1 MQGISL
7 TPYNGNDWFSLIN
20 KTRIME
26 KMRDSIDFKNT
37 DIATLFRKLLLPT
50 VLGMIFSALFVITDG
65 IFVGKGIGSDALAA
79 VNIVAP
85 LWLFSTG
92 VGLMFGVGA
101 SVVASIHLSHGK
113 VKVARINITQ
123 SVVISSLL
131 LMCTSTIFCI
141 FAPQVVQLL
150 GGSERL
156 TPLAVEYMLWFVPF
170 SLFTA
175 LLNSGM
181 FFLRLDGSPNY
192 AMMCNV
198 VAAILNIILDY
209 LFIFPF
215 DWGMLGAAL
224 ASAIGTT
231 VGALMIVFYL
241 IRPQCTLRFYPV
253 KLSHNSMKLIGRN
266 IGYMCRLGSSA
277 FLCEIAIACMM
288 FVGNQVF
295 IHYLKEEGVAAFS
308 IACYFFP
315 IIFMVYNAIA
325 QSAQPIISYNYGLQR
340 TQRVRHTYLLALKT
354 AIICGTCFALVTI
367 FCSSDIVAMFIDR
380 SYPAYDIAVE
390 GLPLY
395 ATGFV
400 FFAANIVS
408 IGYFQSVERAKYA
421 TVITLLRGFILLTAC
436 FYGLPPL
443 IGNTGIW
450 LATPLAE
457 LLTTFF
463 ILIIYIYSKKKKKEN
478 SLSLSHGNHDKEI
491 LQEV

>member
-1 MQGISL
+1 
-7 TPYNGNDWFSLIN
+7 
-20 KTRIME
+20 ME
-26 KMRDSIDFKNT
+26 KLKDSIDFKNA
-37 DIATLFRKLLLPT
+37 DITTLFRKLLLPT

-92 VGLMFGVGA
+92 IGLMFGVGA

-123 SVVISSLL
+123 SVVISSLIL
-131 LMCTSTIFCI
+131 IGTSTLFCLN
-141 FAPQVVQLL
+141 APQVVHLL

-156 TPLAVEYMLWFVPF
+156 EPLAVEYMVWFVPF
-170 SLFTA
+170 SVFTA

-209 LFIFPF
+209 LFIFIF
-215 DWGMLGAAL
+215 GWGMFGAAI

-231 VGALMIVFYL
+231 VGALMIIIYL
-241 IRPQCTLRFYPV
+241 SRRRCALRFYPV
-253 KLSHNSMKLIGRN
+253 KLSLNSLKLTCRN
-266 IGYMCRLGSSA
+266 VGYMCRLGSSA
-277 FLCEIAIACMM
+277 FLCEVAIACMM
-288 FVGNQVF
+288 FVGNLVF
-295 IHYLKEEGVAAFS
+295 IHYLKEDGVAAFS

-325 QSAQPIISYNYGLQR
+325 QSAQPIISFNYGLNE
-340 TQRVRHTYLLALKT
+340 TQRVRSAYLLALKT
-354 AIICGTCFALVTI
+354 AISCGVCFALLTI
-367 FCSSDIVAMFIDR
+367 FCSREIVSMFIDQ
-380 SYPAYDIAVE
+380 SYPAYDIAIK

-395 ATGFV
+395 AAGFV
-400 FFAANIVS
+400 FFAVNIVS

-421 TVITLLRGFILLTAC
+421 TIITLLRGFILLTIC
-436 FYGLPPL
+436 FFTLPLL
-443 IGNTGIW
+443 IGTAGIW
-450 LATPLAE
+450 LATPMAE
-457 LLTTFF
+457 MLTT
-463 ILIIYIYSKKKKKEN
+463 LIVLVIYINKKRKE
-478 SLSLSHGNHDKEI
+478 
-491 LQEV
+491 